1 MLLLRIGK
9 RIRNDRMVSSI
20 SALKGN
26 SSNSNNNNNSNN
38 SNYNNSN
45 SSSSSSIKSSL
56 LVSSLLLSMSCLLM
70 NSRSY
75 NDNEKPPTERVYR
88 LSEVSSHTTKETGI
102 WVIYNNDVYDITKFV
117 ANHPGGQD
125 KIMLAAG
132 KSVEPFWRLYR
143 QHYNSKLPMELL
155 GNTTSLS
162 LS

>member
-1 MLLLRIGK
+1 M
-9 RIRNDRMVSSI
+9 
-20 SALKGN
+20 
-26 SSNSNNNNNSNN
+26 NN
-38 SNYNNSN
+38 
-45 SSSSSSIKSSL
+45 I
-56 LVSSLLLSMSCLLM
+56 
-70 NSRSY
+70 SY

-155 GNTTSLS
+155 GNTIIIIIVMIVALTSLS
-162 LS
+162 S